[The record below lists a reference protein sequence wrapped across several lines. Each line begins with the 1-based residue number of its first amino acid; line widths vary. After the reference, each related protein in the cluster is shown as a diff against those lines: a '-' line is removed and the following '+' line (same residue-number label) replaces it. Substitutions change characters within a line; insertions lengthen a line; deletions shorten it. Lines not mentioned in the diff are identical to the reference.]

1 MKITRFARVDLPD
14 YREKAFGDLFLGE
27 VEYNSGSPVP
37 AAKRTEAREDVLS
50 VLSQAQ
56 DRYFRGYYQDAIK
69 CYAQVLAK
77 EKNNPLAWVGQIRVL
92 VDVGE
97 YESAIYWAEKGC
109 ESCGGETMLLF
120 AKAFALAHAGQVDL
134 AKTIINVPV
143 EKDEAAMLWLLRGE
157 VLIRVR
163 INFIQKIFTPYKGI
177 GRLGAFFCFVKALS
191 HDQYDPF
198 INQRIGLAYML
209 VKDKDRALEHLRLSL
224 SGVSDNPLTLYGLA
238 QCFQMKRDYG
248 RALDYVKKAIAGNPK
263 LDCAFELL
271 EWLHGP
277 GRRFSGI
284 FNRRERK
291 ERS

>member
-14 YREKAFGDLFLGE
+14 CKDKAFDDLLLGAKDR
-27 VEYNSGSPVP
+27 SPNTADHGKKIGKVLHR
-37 AAKRTEAREDVLS
+37 AQEA
-50 VLSQAQ
+50 
-56 DRYFRGYYQDAIK
+56 YFRGQYLDALK
-69 CYAQVLAK
+69 HYSQSLAEDVRK
-77 EKNNPLAWVGQIRVL
+77 SSAWVGQVRVL

-97 YESAIYWAEKGC
+97 YESAVYWAEKGYR
-109 ESCGGETMLLF
+109 SCSGETMLIF
-120 AKAFALAHAGQVDL
+120 AKAFALAHAGRIDE
-134 AKTIINVPV
+134 AKTLINVPV
-143 EKDEAAMLWLLRGE
+143 KKDEAPMHWLLRGE

-163 INFIQKIFTPYKGI
+163 INFVQRIFTPYKGI

-198 INQRIGLAYML
+198 MNQRIGLAYML
-209 VKDKDRALEHLRLSL
+209 MKNSNRALEHLNLSL
-224 SGVSDNPLTLYGLA
+224 RAVSDNPLTLYGMA
-238 QCFQMKRDYG
+238 QCCRMKRDHE
-248 RALDYVKKAIAGNPK
+248 RALDYVKKAIAGNPE

-284 FNRRERK
+284 FKRRGGK